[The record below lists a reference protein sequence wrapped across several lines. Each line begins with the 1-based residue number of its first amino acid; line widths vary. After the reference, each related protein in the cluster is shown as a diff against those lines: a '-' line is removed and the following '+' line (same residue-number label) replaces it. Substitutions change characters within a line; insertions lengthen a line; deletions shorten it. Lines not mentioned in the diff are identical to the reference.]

1 MNAEAIQRQATAG
14 LLYAVAAYTMW
25 GIAPLYFKQIASVPA
40 PDILMHRIVWSAAL
54 LALLLLGLGQFA
66 KVKAIFRSKRLMG
79 LLAVASVLLGGNWLL
94 FLHADAILEPDWM
107 RAVADFMGA
116 AENVYHGAYFRFALD
131 DEGAAARRL
140 ERLVAWRCRLLALP
154 YGDQGLLLSRDFYE
168 ELGGFPPLPLM
179 EDVAL
184 VRRIGRRRLSA
195 LDVRA
200 VTSAARYRRGGY
212 LRRSLRNLGC
222 LALYFMNCPPHLIA
236 RLYRS

>member
-1 MNAEAIQRQATAG
+1 MSAPVLSIVIPTLDAAG
-14 LLYAVAAYTMW
+14 DLGRCLGAV
-25 GIAPLYFKQIASVPA
+25 S
-40 PDILMHRIVWSAAL
+40 SAATSEKRVEL
-54 LALLLLGLGQFA
+54 EVIVADGGSRDGTVDAAQALGA
-66 KVKAIFRSKRLMG
+66 KVISSPLGRG
-79 LLAVASVLLGGNWLL
+79 IQLAAGARAAGGNWLL
-94 FLHADAILEPDWM
+94 FLHADTILDPDWM

-116 AENVYHGAYFRFALD
+116 TENACHGAYFRFALD

-200 VTSAARYRRGGY
+200 VTSAACYRRGGY
-212 LRRSLRNLGC
+212 LRRPLRNLSC
-222 LALYFMNCPPHLIA
+222 LTLYFMNCPPRLIA